1 MGKGIAINPKEGV
14 VYAPTNGTVTLVFAT
29 KHAIGFQSDNGA
41 EILIHV
47 GMDTVSLDGNGF
59 TTFVQQ
65 GEKVQA
71 GQKLLEF
78 DIEAIKAAGL
88 PTITPIIITNTAI
101 YDDVLVSQET
111 TVKKGDYLLTT
122 VK

>member
-1 MGKGIAINPKEGV
+1 M
-14 VYAPTNGTVTLVFAT
+14 
-29 KHAIGFQSDNGA
+29 
-41 EILIHV
+41 
-47 GMDTVSLDGNGF
+47 
-59 TTFVQQ
+59 
-65 GEKVQA
+65 QA